1 MTHLISAEHL
11 SIERVGEIIE
21 KNIKLAL
28 SDDARERIIRCRKYL
43 DEQIAASDV
52 PVYGVTTGFGSLC
65 NVKVSKDQLD
75 SVAKLR
81 LLGQ

>member
-1 MTHLISAEHL
+1 MTHYISAEHL

-28 SDDARERIIRCRKYL
+28 SDDAKARIVRCRKYL

-52 PVYGVTTGFGSLC
+52 PVYGVTTGAHHAAT
-65 NVKVSKDQLD
+65 QD
-75 SVAKLR
+75 SISELR